1 MLHEGNEAQGKY
13 GKQGWSIARRCI
25 AVAMDQGGSIKI
37 AYRDV
42 AVRRPGGRAPTV
54 GALRRRQEQLAGSS
68 QIFPD
73 FVQVQTV
80 FYVFQGIR
88 TLLFEF
94 TDEDHKLSPPSC
106 NMRANPAVATVISAM
121 GPTATLVI

>member
-1 MLHEGNEAQGKY
+1 MDLVSSLLARTLHEGNEAQGKY

-25 AVAMDQGGSIKI
+25 AIAMDQGGSIKI

-42 AVRRPGGRAPTV
+42 GGRAT
-54 GALRRRQEQLAGSS
+54 QERLAGSS

-80 FYVFQGIR
+80 F
-88 TLLFEF
+88 FE
-94 TDEDHKLSPPSC
+94 
-106 NMRANPAVATVISAM
+106 
-121 GPTATLVI
+121 